1 MGPRAGAPVSLG
13 DGRLRWSMVGPFHGR
28 EGALLAI
35 LLCPMRRAPEV
46 SCPPTRAGARRIR
59 AHCPTNP
66 GGLPCYED
74 RVRVVEDGPRADTE
88 GVPTRVLIVATVL
101 LSATAA
107 ALSAWLFSWPQ
118 EDALATVLGFQVGG
132 PFDALVGM
140 SWLLTGA
147 CLAWLRPRNALGWLL
162 IGIGGCQVFGL
173 LAAAYGSLGVFVGDP
188 DWPGARW
195 AAWLSS

>member
-1 MGPRAGAPVSLG
+1 MRAAG
-13 DGRLRWSMVGPFHGR
+13 LRTWLEAKDPG
-28 EGALLAI
+28 L
-35 LLCPMRRAPEV
+35 RAV
-46 SCPPTRAGARRIR
+46 KRS
-59 AHCPTNP
+59 
-66 GGLPCYED
+66 
-74 RVRVVEDGPRADTE
+74 VRV
-88 GVPTRVLIVATVL
+88 
-101 LSATAA
+101 S
-107 ALSAWLFSWPQ
+107 
-118 EDALATVLGFQVGG
+118 LATVLGFQVGR

-195 AAWLSS
+195 AAWLSSVLWIPGLLPLANVLIALYPDGRLPGPRWRWPVGAGAKRVRAPLGIAVTRRAKVVIGSAGTHGRVAGLPGSVVRRGSRALPCGRPGRG